1 MFYIGIDVGGTGI
14 KAGLVTEDGKIIYTC
29 SVPTQKDKNYIVL
42 IKDIAGLIFKILKE
56 TKTDQ
61 NNIKS
66 IGIGFPSSVD
76 AKTGTVIYTANIN
89 LNNAPVKEELKKYIN
104 KPIYIANDANCA
116 ARGEY
121 FALNDDTV
129 ENFIAITLGTGIG
142 GGIVINKKLYTGSN
156 GSAGEVGHIRIVSD
170 GIKCSCGRDGCWEC
184 YASATALMRETKKAA
199 DENPHSLLAKNIK
212 ANNGCVTG
220 KLVFDTA
227 KQGDQTAVSVIDNY
241 IKYIGEGIIDLI
253 NIFQP
258 SIITIGGG
266 ISRQKDNILIPLK
279 NYINGKTYGEPFI
292 EKCNIIMAKLGND
305 AGIIGAA
312 FLGK

>member
-1 MFYIGIDVGGTGI
+1 
-14 KAGLVTEDGKIIYTC
+14 
-29 SVPTQKDKNYIVL
+29 
-42 IKDIAGLIFKILKE
+42 
-56 TKTDQ
+56 
-61 NNIKS
+61 
-66 IGIGFPSSVD
+66 
-76 AKTGTVIYTANIN
+76 
-89 LNNAPVKEELKKYIN
+89 
-104 KPIYIANDANCA
+104 
-116 ARGEY
+116 
-121 FALNDDTV
+121 
-129 ENFIAITLGTGIG
+129 
-142 GGIVINKKLYTGSN
+142 
-156 GSAGEVGHIRIVSD
+156 VGHIRIVSD